1 MYRIHE
7 IKLNIGEDKNEIP
20 SKIISKLSMP
30 NLNIS
35 EYRIIK
41 ESIDARDKGDIKFVY
56 SVDFSI
62 DNPEVILKL
71 EQSKSMDYEYVEKG
85 TAEMNNRPVV
95 VGFGPAGIFSALIL
109 AEMGY
114 RPIVLE
120 RGKAMEKRIEDVENL
135 WANGILNP
143 ESNPQF
149 GEGGAGTFS
158 DGKLTTQIKDKR
170 IGKVLNEFKDAGGG
184 DEILYK
190 QKPHIGTD
198 LLRGVVV
205 NLRKKIIDL
214 GGEIRF
220 ESKVTGIKII
230 DGEISAV
237 EINDKETIETKTLV
251 LAIGHSARDTYKY
264 LNQSGLEMKQKPFS
278 IGVRIEH
285 LQSLINNSQYG
296 KVEGLG
302 AAEYKL
308 SHQCKNGR
316 GVYTFCM
323 CPGGEVIVTSC
334 SEGTVVTNG
343 MSNNARDG
351 KNANSG
357 LLVDVRIEDFES
369 EDPLAG
375 IYFQEKYEKI
385 AFKVAGERYKAP
397 KCSLGEFVKNKGGGV
412 GVRASLPDFAVESI
426 LEAIPFMGRK
436 LKGFD
441 TPDAILSAV
450 ETRSSAPLRIVRD
463 EYYQGTIKG
472 IYPCGE
478 GAGYSGGITS
488 AAVDGIKIAEE
499 IAKKYAK

>member
-7 IKLNIGEDKNEIP
+7 IKLNIDEDKSTIP
-20 SKIISKLSMP
+20 ARIKSKLGKP
-30 NLNIS
+30 ELQITD
-35 EYRIIK
+35 YRIVK

-62 DNPEVILKL
+62 DNQGVELKL
-71 EQSKSMDYEYVEKG
+71 DQSKNMDYEYVENG
-85 TAEMNNRPVV
+85 TAAMKNRPVI

-114 RPIVLE
+114 KPLILE
-120 RGKAMEKRIEDVENL
+120 SGKAMDQRIIDVETL
-135 WANGILNP
+135 WDKGILNP

-170 IGKVLNEFKDAGGG
+170 IGKVLNEFAKAGAGE
-184 DEILYK
+184 EILYK

-205 NLRKKIIDL
+205 NLRKKIISL

-220 ESKVTGIKII
+220 EAKVTGVKMAN
-230 DGEISAV
+230 GELYAV
-237 EINDKETIETKTLV
+237 EVNGVEVIETENLI
-251 LAIGHSARDTYKY
+251 LAIGHSARDTFKY
-264 LNQSGLEMKQKPFS
+264 LHQAGLKMSQKPFS

-285 LQSLINNSQYG
+285 LQSLINRSQYG
-296 KVEGLG
+296 NVEGLG

-323 CPGGEVIVTSC
+323 CPGGEVIVTSS
-334 SEGTVVTNG
+334 SEGTVVING

-351 KNANSG
+351 KNSNSG
-357 LLVDVRIEDFES
+357 LLVDVRTEDFGS

-375 IYFQEKYEKI
+375 IDFQEKYEQM
-385 AFKVAGERYKAP
+385 AFQVAGGRYKSP

-412 GVRASLPDFAVESI
+412 GVRASLPGFAIESI
-426 LEAIPFMGRK
+426 LEAVPFMGRK
-436 LKGFD
+436 LRGFD
-441 TPDAILSAV
+441 SPDAVLSAV
-450 ETRSSAPLRIVRD
+450 ETRSSSPVRIERD
-463 EYYQGTIKG
+463 EEYQGSIKG

-488 AAVDGIKIAEE
+488 AAVDGIKIAEVL
-499 IAKKYAK
+499 AKKYSV

>member
-7 IKLNIGEDKNEIP
+7 IKLSIDEDKSNIP
-20 SKIISKLSMP
+20 ARIISKLAKP
-30 NLNIS
+30 ELQITD
-35 EYRIIK
+35 YRIVK
-41 ESIDARDKGDIKFVY
+41 ESIDARDKGDIKIVY

-62 DNPEVILKL
+62 NNPGIELKL
-71 EQSKSMDYEYVEKG
+71 DQPKSIEYEYVEKG
-85 TAEMNNRPVV
+85 TEVMKSRPVI

-114 RPIVLE
+114 KPLVLE
-120 RGKAMEKRIEDVENL
+120 RGKTMDQRIPDVENL
-135 WANGILNP
+135 WKNGILNP

-170 IGKVLNEFKDAGGG
+170 ISKVLNEFAKAGAGE
-184 DEILYK
+184 EILYK

-205 NLRKKIIDL
+205 NLRKKILSL

-220 ESKVTGIKII
+220 ESKVTGLKTAN
-230 DGEISAV
+230 GEIFAV
-237 EINDKETIETKTLV
+237 EVNGNEVIETENLV
-251 LAIGHSARDTYKY
+251 LAIGHSSRDTFKY
-264 LNQSGLEMKQKPFS
+264 LNQAGLKMSQKPFS

-285 LQSLINNSQYG
+285 LQSLINKSQYG
-296 KVEGLG
+296 NVEGLG
-302 AAEYKL
+302 AAEYSL
-308 SHQCKNGR
+308 SHRCKNGR

-323 CPGGEVIVTSC
+323 CPGGEVIVTSS

-357 LLVDVRIEDFES
+357 LLVDVRTEDFES
-369 EDPLAG
+369 DDPLAG
-375 IYFQEKYEKI
+375 IYFQEKYEKT
-385 AFKVAGERYKAP
+385 AFLVAGERYKAP
-397 KCSLGEFVKNKGGGV
+397 KCSLGEFIKNKGGGV
-412 GVRASLPDFAVESI
+412 GVRASLPEFAVESI
-426 LEAIPFMGRK
+426 LEAVPFMGRK
-436 LKGFD
+436 LRGFD
-441 TPDAILSAV
+441 TPDAVLSAV
-450 ETRSSAPLRIVRD
+450 ETRSSSPVRIERD
-463 EYYQGTIKG
+463 EGYQGTIKG

-488 AAVDGIKIAEE
+488 AAVDGIKIAEVV
-499 IAKKYAK
+499 AKKYSK

>member
-7 IKLNIGEDKNEIP
+7 IKLNIDEDKSKIP
-20 SKIISKLSMP
+20 DRIISKLGKP
-30 NLNIS
+30 ELKVT
-35 EYRIIK
+35 EYRIVK

-56 SVDFSI
+56 SIDFSI
-62 DNPEVILKL
+62 DDPEIELKL
-71 EQSKSMDYEYVEKG
+71 DQPKSVEYDYVEKG
-85 TAEMNNRPVV
+85 TEVMKNRPVI

-114 RPIVLE
+114 KPLVLE
-120 RGKAMEKRIEDVENL
+120 RGKAMDQRITDVENL
-135 WANGILNP
+135 WDNGILNP

-170 IGKVLNEFKDAGGG
+170 IGKVLNEFAKAGSGE
-184 DEILYK
+184 EILYK

-205 NLRKKIIDL
+205 NLRKKIISL

-220 ESKVTGIKII
+220 ESKVTGLKLA
-230 DGEISAV
+230 DGEICAV
-237 EINDKETIETKTLV
+237 EVNGNEVIETENLI
-251 LAIGHSARDTYKY
+251 LAIGHSARDTFKY
-264 LNQSGLEMKQKPFS
+264 LNRIGLKMSQKPFS

-285 LQSLINNSQYG
+285 LQTLINKSQYG
-296 KVEGLG
+296 NAEGLG

-323 CPGGEVIVTSC
+323 CPGGEVIVTSS
-334 SEGTVVTNG
+334 SEGTVVING

-357 LLVDVRIEDFES
+357 LLVDVRTEDFES

-375 IYFQEKYEKI
+375 IYFQEKYENK
-385 AFKVAGERYKAP
+385 AFKVAGGRYKAP

-412 GVRASLPDFAVESI
+412 GVRASLPEFAIESI
-426 LEAIPFMGRK
+426 LEAVPFMGRK
-436 LKGFD
+436 LRGFD

-450 ETRSSAPLRIVRD
+450 ETRSSSPVRIERD
-463 EYYQGTIKG
+463 EDYQGTIKG

-488 AAVDGIKIAEE
+488 AAVDGIKIAEV
-499 IAKKYAK
+499 IAKRYSK